1 MDTASLNGYY
11 IFFKPYA
18 GPPDSYDTLYYD
30 FRYDAPQ
37 MSPNDPPF
45 HGLPARVVV
54 ANYAYF
60 TKPAPPGVTALRAC
74 AIII

>member
-1 MDTASLNGYY
+1 MQVLLILTILSSTTIFDTT
-11 IFFKPYA
+11 
-18 GPPDSYDTLYYD
+18 PPD
-30 FRYDAPQ
+30 
-37 MSPNDPPF
+37 DPPF

>member
-1 MDTASLNGYY
+1 MNIIL
-11 IFFKPYA
+11 FKPYA
-18 GPPDSYDTLYYD
+18 GPPDSYDTLLYYE

-37 MSPNDPPF
+37 MSPDDPPF
-45 HGLPARVVV
+45 HDLPARVVV

-60 TKPAPPGVTALRAC
+60 TKPAPPDVTALRAY